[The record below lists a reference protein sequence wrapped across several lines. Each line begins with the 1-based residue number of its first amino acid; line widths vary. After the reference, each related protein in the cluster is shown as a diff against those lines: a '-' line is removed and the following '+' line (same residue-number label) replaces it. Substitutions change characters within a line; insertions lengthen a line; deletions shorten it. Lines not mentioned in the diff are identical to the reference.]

1 LCDLGI
7 SSLFD
12 DDCSP
17 VLLRDVTIE
26 HRFAHISDMIRFGW
40 ILIVCSIAVAGYFY
54 TNSDFRA
61 LPIWLGGE
69 EEVAVHVAPVRKV
82 AGPMTLRL
90 GGELAP
96 EKTVDI
102 VSPLA
107 GRVVEIRFKVGDT
120 VHAGEVLA
128 TIHAGALA
136 QRITELEAAVA
147 AAEQALATN
156 EERLVEA
163 EKQLARHRDFHR
175 QDLIARRDLE
185 HVQSRSETARAQ
197 VEFARAQLT
206 QQEAMLAQ
214 ARALWRLTRVSAPFS
229 GVVSRRL
236 AEPGAAVVE
245 SSPILTLVDVNSLK
259 LTASFAATHFADIRV
274 GMTVEIS
281 RPAAPGQTLPGTV
294 VRVYPPAGD
303 GQGNAQVEIHTG
315 AAQGNFR
322 TGMTVEAAI
331 VSAKQQEALWVPRSA
346 VMAVQGKNY
355 VYKLAGG
362 RALRQEIA
370 LGAVRNGEVEVTQGI
385 DDGDAVIIDQLNLLK
400 PGIRVQPLAALER
413 APQRSDKNVIASPSA
428 EIYLKLAVV
437 RKC

>member
-1 LCDLGI
+1 
-7 SSLFD
+7 
-12 DDCSP
+12 
-17 VLLRDVTIE
+17 
-26 HRFAHISDMIRFGW
+26 MIRFGW
-40 ILIVCSIAVAGYFY
+40 ILIVCAIAIAGYFY
-54 TNSDFRA
+54 TNLDFQA

-90 GGELAP
+90 SGELAP
-96 EKTVDI
+96 VKSVDI

-107 GRVVEIRFKVGDT
+107 GRVVEIRFKAGDA
-120 VHAGEVLA
+120 VRAGEVLA
-128 TIHAGALA
+128 TIHAVAPA
-136 QRITELEAAVA
+136 QRVTDLEAAVA
-147 AAEQALATN
+147 AAEQALTTN
-156 EERLVEA
+156 EERLAEA

-185 HVQSRSETARAQ
+185 QAQSRSETARAQ
-197 VEFARAQLT
+197 AEFARAQLT

-214 ARALWRLTRVSAPFS
+214 ARALWRLTRLLAPFS
-229 GVVSRRL
+229 GVISRRL

-245 SSPILTLVDVNSLK
+245 SGPILTLVDVNALK
-259 LTASFAATHFADIRV
+259 LTASFAGTQFANIRV

-281 RPAAPGQTLPGTV
+281 RPAAPGQTLAGTV
-294 VRVYPPAGD
+294 VRVYPPASD
-303 GQGNAQVEIHTG
+303 GLGNAQVEIHTG

-322 TGMTVEAAI
+322 TGMTVEAVI
-331 VSAKQQEALWVPRSA
+331 VTAKQQEAFWVPRSA

-370 LGAVRNGEVEVTQGI
+370 LGATRHGDVEVTQGI
-385 DDGDAVIIDQLNLLK
+385 DDGDTVIIDQLNLLK

-413 APQRSDKNVIASPSA
+413 APHSTNKDVVASLSA
-428 EIYLKLAVV
+428 EI
-437 RKC
+437 

>member
-1 LCDLGI
+1 M
-7 SSLFD
+7 
-12 DDCSP
+12 
-17 VLLRDVTIE
+17 T
-26 HRFAHISDMIRFGW
+26 RFGW

-54 TNSDFRA
+54 TNSDLRA

-82 AGPMTLRL
+82 TAPMTLHL
-90 GGELAP
+90 NGELAP
-96 EKTVDI
+96 VKSVDI
-102 VSPLA
+102 VSPVA
-107 GRVVEIRFKVGDT
+107 GRVVEIRFKAGDS
-120 VHAGEVLA
+120 VRAGEVLA

-136 QRITELEAAVA
+136 QRVANLEASTA
-147 AAEQALATN
+147 AAEQALTTN
-156 EERLVEA
+156 EERLAEA

-185 HVQSRSETARAQ
+185 QAQSRSETARAQ
-197 VEFARAQLT
+197 VEFARTQLS

-214 ARALWRLTRVSAPFS
+214 ARALWRLRRVSAPFS

-245 SSPILTLVDVNSLK
+245 SGRILTLVDVNSLK
-259 LTASFAATHFADIRV
+259 LTASFAGTHFANIRV

-281 RPAAPGQTLPGTV
+281 MPAAPGQTLSGRV
-294 VRVYPPAGD
+294 VRVYPPASD
-303 GQGNAQVEIHTG
+303 GLGNAQVEIHTA

-322 TGMTVEAAI
+322 TGMTVEAVI
-331 VSAKQQEALWVPRSA
+331 VTEEQQEIFWVPRSA
-346 VMAVQGKNY
+346 VIAVQGKNY

-370 LGAVRNGEVEVTQGI
+370 LGAVRNGDVEVTQGI

-413 APQRSDKNVIASPSA
+413 APQQQQNVIPTN
-428 EIYLKLAVV
+428 
-437 RKC
+437 